1 MSTPHNRAENG
12 AFAKTVLMPG
22 DPLRA
27 KFIAETFLENPQLV
41 TDVRGMYGYTGTYQ
55 GRPISVMG
63 SGMGMPSIGIYSYE
77 LYTQYGVENI
87 IRIGSAG
94 SYTDKAKLFDVVLA
108 TGAYSESNYAVTQS
122 GDTDDIQAPS
132 AELNDALR
140 ASAKAAG
147 IPLIEGNIHSSDV
160 FYRQPSDAKPTY
172 WEKLR
177 DEKGCLAVEMESFA
191 LFHNAK
197 VLGKRAACLLTISD
211 SFVSPEI
218 TTAEQRQ
225 TSFTAMMKPFWRS
238 NMEKAEIQALIRA
251 AFEGQKFAYV
261 PYSRFHV
268 GAALRGKNG
277 QVFKGC
283 NIENA
288 GYTPTNCAERTAL
301 FKAVS
306 EGVREFDAIA
316 IVGSKVGEKNTLV
329 TGPCG
334 VCRQALFEFGGPGLT
349 VIMAKSEDDY
359 IVTTLGELLPYG
371 FGPANLD

>member
-12 AFAKTVLMPG
+12 DFAKTVLMPG

-27 KFIAETFLENPQLV
+27 KFIAETFLEDPRLV

-122 GDTDDIQAPS
+122 GDTDDIQTPS
-132 AELNDALR
+132 VALNDALR
-140 ASAKAAG
+140 ASAKA
-147 IPLIEGNIHSSDV
+147 DV
-160 FYRQPSDAKPTY
+160 FYRQPSDEKPTY

-191 LFHNAK
+191 LFHNAR

-225 TSFTAMMKPFWRS
+225 TSFTAMMKVALGVDAFL
-238 NMEKAEIQALIRA
+238 EK
-251 AFEGQKFAYV
+251 
-261 PYSRFHV
+261 
-268 GAALRGKNG
+268 
-277 QVFKGC
+277 
-283 NIENA
+283 
-288 GYTPTNCAERTAL
+288 
-301 FKAVS
+301 
-306 EGVREFDAIA
+306 
-316 IVGSKVGEKNTLV
+316 
-329 TGPCG
+329 
-334 VCRQALFEFGGPGLT
+334 
-349 VIMAKSEDDY
+349 
-359 IVTTLGELLPYG
+359 
-371 FGPANLD
+371 